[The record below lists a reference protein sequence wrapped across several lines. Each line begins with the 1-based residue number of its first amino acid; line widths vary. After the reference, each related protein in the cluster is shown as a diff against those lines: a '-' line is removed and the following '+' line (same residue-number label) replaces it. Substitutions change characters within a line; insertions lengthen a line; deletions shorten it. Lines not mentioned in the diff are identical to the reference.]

1 MPPPP
6 ASTPE
11 VRAVLDAIRRIVQA
25 LRTGSRETERRVG
38 VSGAQLFAL
47 QQLAAR
53 PGMSINDLAAAT
65 FTHQSS
71 VSVVV
76 QRLVERRLVVKVA
89 SRDDRRRAAIAL
101 TDAGAALLRRS
112 PEPVQDRL
120 IDAIGALD
128 EPERRTLAAALS
140 DVAERIGAPNQAPMF
155 FEDAQVERRGPRPR
169 AASRRRRRA
178 PSTRPRRR

>member
-1 MPPPP
+1 MPPKPRS
-6 ASTPE
+6 ASVPE
-11 VRAVLDAIRRIVQA
+11 VRTALDAIRRIVQA

-38 VSGAQLFAL
+38 LSGAQLFAL

-76 QRLVERRLVVKVA
+76 QRLVDRRLASKVP
-89 SRDDRRRAAIAL
+89 SRDDRRRAHLVI

-120 IDAIGALD
+120 IEAIASLEEPRRRALA
-128 EPERRTLAAALS
+128 RALAE
-140 DVAERIGAPNQAPMF
+140 VASGIGAPDRAPMF
-155 FEDAQVERRGPRPR
+155 FEDNHDRRRPR
-169 AASRRRRRA
+169 RSRTATGRRLSRRRR
-178 PSTRPRRR
+178 P